1 MQQHPATGNGAQ
13 ISAVSA
19 GKDYHI
25 VQSLLIDRTVQS
37 GNTNNNNKQ
46 VISDQSLP
54 PSRVLLKSST
64 NPSSSSF
71 CLLYLTLIFGG
82 DQLTD
87 KKSINLH

>member
-13 ISAVSA
+13 ISAVST

-25 VQSLLIDRTVQS
+25 VQSLLIDRTVKS
-37 GNTNNNNKQ
+37 GNTNN
-46 VISDQSLP
+46 SDIRPITP
-54 PSRVLLKSST
+54 PSRVFLKSST